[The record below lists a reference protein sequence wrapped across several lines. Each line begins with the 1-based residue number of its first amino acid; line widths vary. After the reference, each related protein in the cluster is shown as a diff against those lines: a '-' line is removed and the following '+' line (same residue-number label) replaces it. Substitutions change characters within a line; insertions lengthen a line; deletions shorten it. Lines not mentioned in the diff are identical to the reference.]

1 MIGEIIDVA
10 AHSRAL
16 RERGFTV
23 FDRVF
28 DPAWVAALREDLIS
42 LHEALGR
49 PPLYDPKGRA
59 ISPGVD
65 LCAAGLAIRSILGER
80 PAWAPT
86 LLHAD
91 VIAAIR
97 GVLGEDMV
105 LEIAGAVISDH
116 TRPFFPWHSHIG
128 GVDDG
133 VYWRRGAWPE
143 VAGIERV
150 MTLLYLQDL
159 DDDAGPM
166 LVLPRADGDPSGPP
180 FERERDPWP
189 GQVELRPA
197 SGSVIALEQRTWHAI
212 RRMRG
217 PGLRIFVGTTFAAR
231 HAEPAGF
238 VDRELGRFAA
248 ASPLLGSLLR

>member
-1 MIGEIIDVA
+1 MSVDVDLHA
-10 AHSRAL
+10 ASLRA
-16 RERGFTV
+16 RGYTV
-23 FDRVF
+23 FERVY
-28 DPAWVAALREDLIS
+28 DPAWVAALREELSS

-49 PPLYDPKGRA
+49 PPLHDPGARA
-59 ISPGVD
+59 IAPGIE
-65 LCAAGLAIRSILGER
+65 LCAAGLALRSILEQR

-86 LLHAD
+86 LLHPG
-91 VIAAIR
+91 VVAALR
-97 GVLGEDMV
+97 GVLGDDMV
-105 LEIAGAVISDH
+105 LEIAGAVLSDRA
-116 TRPFFPWHSHIG
+116 RPFFPWHSHIG

-166 LVLPRADGDPSGPP
+166 LVLPRAADDPSGPP
-180 FERERDPWP
+180 FARELDAWP
-189 GQVELRPA
+189 GQVELRPP

-231 HAEPAGF
+231 EAAPAGY

-248 ASPLLGSLLR
+248 ASPLLASVLRGR